1 MNVRSDSFE
10 NNGYQEKNQ
19 TPRGGHRYAFS
30 AQREIFGRSGLLG
43 SIQRTPGGTCE
54 DGSSGALDEERRQAF
69 ADRQRDFKEGK
80 TVGPRSPRPM
90 GTTLK
95 IDILTLFPGMF
106 ESFVSES
113 IVKRAIE
120 KKIVTIRPVDL
131 RDFTHDRHRSCDDK
145 PFGGGPGMLMR
156 PEPIF
161 EAYEKVIGKKEC
173 GFRFIYLTP
182 TGKRFDQKKAV
193 ALGRFKHL
201 VFLCGHY
208 EGVDQRVVDELVT
221 DEISVGD
228 YVLTGGEL
236 PVMVVIDAVVRLLKG
251 VLGDEQSKVFES
263 FTQNLL
269 EYPQY
274 TRPGVYR
281 GFKVPSVLLSGDH
294 QKIAGWRQKQA
305 RQLTLKRR
313 PDLLKRQLEKRGIK

>member
-1 MNVRSDSFE
+1 
-10 NNGYQEKNQ
+10 
-19 TPRGGHRYAFS
+19 
-30 AQREIFGRSGLLG
+30 
-43 SIQRTPGGTCE
+43 
-54 DGSSGALDEERRQAF
+54 
-69 ADRQRDFKEGK
+69 
-80 TVGPRSPRPM
+80 
-90 GTTLK
+90 
-95 IDILTLFPGMF
+95 MF
-106 ESFVSES
+106 ESFVSHS

-120 KKIVTIRPVDL
+120 KKIVTIQAVDL
-131 RDFTHDRHRSCDDK
+131 RDFTHDRHRSCDDR
-145 PFGGGPGMLMR
+145 PFGGGPGMLMK

-161 EAYEKVIGKKEC
+161 EAYDKVIAKKEQ
-173 GFRFIYLTP
+173 GFRFVYLTP
-182 TGKRFDQKKAV
+182 TGKTFNQKKAV
-193 ALGRFKHL
+193 NLSRSKHL

-208 EGVDQRVVDELVT
+208 EGIDQRVIDTLVT
-221 DEISVGD
+221 DEISIGD

-236 PVMVVIDAVVRLLKG
+236 PAMVVIDSVLRQLKG

-281 GFKVPSVLLSGDH
+281 GLKVPSVLLSGDH
-294 QKIAGWRQKQA
+294 QKIAGWKQKQA